1 MDTGCLARSDHVSS
15 TQRPAAPSRE
25 FKQELDRANK
35 ATCQRECAAGPDI
48 LVVNGST
55 GPHRIERARAPVLD
69 RGSDNQAEIVA
80 VIGND
85 DGWTTVLL
93 LVFYIA
99 AVMATN
105 LFGAEFPAWFGDVGA
120 SMFSLF
126 QIMTLESWSMGI
138 VRPVMNVYPF
148 AWAFFV
154 PFIIITSFT
163 VLNLFIALIVN
174 SMQTLNAETNVELH
188 EEAEVAHSER
198 EALARQIDALAS
210 EVRKLRKQ
218 MPD

>member
-1 MDTGCLARSDHVSS
+1 
-15 TQRPAAPSRE
+15 
-25 FKQELDRANK
+25 
-35 ATCQRECAAGPDI
+35 
-48 LVVNGST
+48 
-55 GPHRIERARAPVLD
+55 
-69 RGSDNQAEIVA
+69 